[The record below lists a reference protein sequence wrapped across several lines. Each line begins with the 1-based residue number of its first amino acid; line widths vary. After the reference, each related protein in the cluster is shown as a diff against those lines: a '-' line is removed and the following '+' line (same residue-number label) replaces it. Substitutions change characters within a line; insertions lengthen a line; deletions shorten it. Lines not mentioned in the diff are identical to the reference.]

1 MLDGYFDVWNR
12 WALRQVNALH
22 AAGRMF
28 QERDHVH
35 TLLYHYQWEH
45 RRDPDGVPVELA
57 LDHPYRGF
65 VTVFID
71 RADAVSN
78 EELWS
83 WLRTEHLPALMP
95 GTDADLVA
103 AFTPIA
109 LEVDAP
115 GDVPREK
122 ARDNRTVLLW
132 FLNTP
137 PEVAWE
143 PVIAEHR
150 RQLEAAGKGTVVA
163 ALPFIPTIAG
173 HRHLHRQAL
182 GRLTSGRPPAPGG
195 DQPRARISTWVMTKT
210 PSCESAQRSQ
220 ASAMRSSSVG
230 VAQPVLDRLLGE
242 ARVADPVGPQAAP
255 PGPGLGVGVGPG
267 RARHRHVGEARP
279 RGRGRAAG
287 ARCGRRGRCAPSPRS
302 RARASGRG
310 PDPTGP
316 R

>member
-1 MLDGYFDVWNR
+1 M
-12 WALRQVNALH
+12 
-22 AAGRMF
+22 
-28 QERDHVH
+28 H
-35 TLLYHYQWEH
+35 TLLYNYQWEH

-71 RADAVSN
+71 RDESISN

-83 WLRTEHLPALMP
+83 WLRTEHLPGLLP

-143 PVIAEHR
+143 PVIVEHR
-150 RQLEAAGKGTVVA
+150 RRSRRRARARSWRPCPSSPPSRART
-163 ALPFIPTIAG
+163 PTP
-173 HRHLHRQAL
+173 
-182 GRLTSGRPPAPGG
+182 TSSGRTETGATAVTACRR
-195 DQPRARISTWVMTKT
+195 DHPRARISTCGMTKT
-210 PSCESAQRSQ
+210 ASCESAQRRN
-220 ASAMRSSSVG
+220 ASAIAWSSS
-230 VAQPVLDRLLGE
+230 ASL
-242 ARVADPVGPQAAP
+242 
-255 PGPGLGVGVGPG
+255 
-267 RARHRHVGEARP
+267 
-279 RGRGRAAG
+279 
-287 ARCGRRGRCAPSPRS
+287 SPYSTACSAKRE
-302 RARASGRG
+302 
-310 PDPTGP
+310 
-316 R
+316 